1 MQDYCGLLS
10 EEAVRKNFV
19 LIYELLDEVVD
30 YGYPQNSS
38 SEALKEFILNE
49 PTILKPVSCH
59 CCVLQRIIAANCSIE
74 QQSSWHKPEHAWWC
88 VVCMQR
94 KAAASALFNTV
105 GKGPTGVIK
114 SVLDTQRTDGG
125 RRDEIFVDIVERISC
140 TFNQTGYVT
149 ASQIDGAIQVVAC
162 LAAPPKEKLSLV
174 QFFGHMNG
182 LLWLIWYSHHLSTM
196 TAIIILEL
204 WA

>member
-1 MQDYCGLLS
+1 M
-10 EEAVRKNFV
+10 RKNFV

-38 SEALKEFILNE
+38 SETLKEFILNE
-49 PTILKPVSCH
+49 PTILKPVSGY
-59 CCVLQRIIAANCSIE
+59 CCVAARTAASRMDAYQLSNMVMSHTTRLVII
-74 QQSSWHKPEHAWWC
+74 
-88 VVCMQR
+88 MQR

-149 ASQIDGAIQVVAC
+149 ASQIDGAIQVTQPVFLLLLC
-162 LAAPPKEKLSLV
+162 LSLLLKPHLL
-174 QFFGHMNG
+174 HM
-182 LLWLIWYSHHLSTM
+182 
-196 TAIIILEL
+196 
-204 WA
+204 